1 MPDVASSVLDHAEAM
16 SEHILPQ
23 WGYGWGPG
31 GGGPWWAFNPW
42 WGIGALVVVA
52 IAAAGLIVYLTRRPR
67 LSQTGW
73 RGAPADLSAAE
84 DVLARRFAAGE
95 ISEQEYLSRLAV
107 LRRPDR

>member
-1 MPDVASSVLDHAEAM
+1 M

-23 WGYGWGPG
+23 WGHGWGP
-31 GGGPWWAFNPW
+31 GGGPWWAFGPW

-52 IAAAGLIVYLTRRPR
+52 VAATGLIVYLTRRPR
-67 LSQTGW
+67 FSHVGW
-73 RGAPADLSAAE
+73 RAPAADLSAAE